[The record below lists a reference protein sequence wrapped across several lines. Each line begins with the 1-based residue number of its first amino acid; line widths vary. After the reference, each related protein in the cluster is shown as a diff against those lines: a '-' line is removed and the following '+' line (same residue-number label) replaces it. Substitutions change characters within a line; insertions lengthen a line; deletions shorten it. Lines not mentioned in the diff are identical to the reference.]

1 MFEFFNTVFVDTYM
15 RNFYYWLKMS
25 NLGNVMSALL
35 IMLFAF
41 LVRRLFSF
49 FVVRMLKFLV
59 LKKIAYGQEK
69 FIREISKPVAFIPIV
84 IGLYFALNSIKLPV
98 SIAYYTRNML
108 KSLYIYNI
116 TWLVYSFVN
125 PIAFIFRK
133 THLDNTQAVIL
144 TWVARIAKFLIVIV
158 GLSGLLENWGV
169 KVSTLIASLG
179 IVGMAVA
186 LGAQD
191 MFKNIISGVAIISE
205 HRFSVGDI
213 VKLDSSD
220 SDIEGVVESIGFRS
234 TTIRKFDRTLMFV
247 PNSTLSDAAVV
258 NFSSR
263 MYRRIEWSIS
273 LGYQTTADQLRYIT
287 REIKKYLYS
296 NDDFVRPP
304 ESISQVRLDRFGAY
318 SIELLI
324 YCFTNTNVWAEW
336 LRIKEEFILKIK
348 EIVEKSGAGFAFPS
362 SSIYV
367 EKIDNQVKT
376 TDLPIKLKR
385 EMEKE
390 FGTDNGLDNAVD
402 GRNRVVENEN
412 KRIDALDGD
421 V

>member
-1 MFEFFNTVFVDTYM
+1 
-15 RNFYYWLKMS
+15 
-25 NLGNVMSALL
+25 
-35 IMLFAF
+35 
-41 LVRRLFSF
+41 
-49 FVVRMLKFLV
+49 MLKFFV

-69 FIREISKPVAFIPIV
+69 FIREIGQPVSFIPIV
-84 IGLYFALNSIKLPV
+84 VGLYFSLDAVRLPV
-98 SIAYYTRNML
+98 TVAYYTRNVL
-108 KSLYIYNI
+108 RSLYIYNL

-125 PIAFIFRK
+125 PIVFIFRK
-133 THLDNTQAVIL
+133 THLDNTQSVIL

-158 GLSGLLENWGV
+158 GLSAFLENWGV

-213 VKLDSSD
+213 VKLDSSNNN
-220 SDIEGVVESIGFRS
+220 IEGVVENIGFRS
-234 TTIRKFDRTLMFV
+234 TTIRKFDRTLLFV

-273 LGYQTTADQLRYIT
+273 LEYQTTADQLKYIT
-287 REIKKYLYS
+287 REIKKYLFS
-296 NDDFVRPP
+296 SDDFVRPP
-304 ESISQVRLDRFGAY
+304 ESISQVRLDCFGPH

-324 YCFTNTNVWAEW
+324 YCFANTNVWAEW

-348 EIVEKSGAGFAFPS
+348 EIVETSGAKFAFPAT
-362 SSIYV
+362 SIYV
-367 EKIDNQVKT
+367 EKIDKEFKT
-376 TDLPIKLKR
+376 SDLPLKLKR
-385 EMEKE
+385 EMNAELSANSAVVAEVGASQRLSDEEKQQ
-390 FGTDNGLDNAVD
+390 L
-402 GRNRVVENEN
+402 
-412 KRIDALDGD
+412 DALDGN

>member
-1 MFEFFNTVFVDTYM
+1 MLNFSNSVFVNTYV
-15 RNFYYWLKMS
+15 RNFYYWLKMT
-25 NLGNVMSALL
+25 NLGNISAAIL
-35 IMLFAF
+35 IMSFAV
-41 LVRRLFSF
+41 LVRRIFSF
-49 FVVRMLKFLV
+49 LVVKVLNFIV

-84 IGLYFALNSIKLPV
+84 VGLYFALDSIKLPV
-98 SIAYYTRNML
+98 SVAFYTRNIL

-133 THLDNTQAVIL
+133 THLDNTQSVIL
-144 TWVARIAKFLIVIV
+144 TWCARIAKFLILII
-158 GLSGLLENWGV
+158 GLSGFLENWGV

-213 VKLDSSD
+213 VKLDNNESN
-220 SDIEGVVESIGFRS
+220 IEGVVESIGFRS
-234 TTIRKFDRTLMFV
+234 TTIRKFDRTLLFV

-263 MYRRIEWSIS
+263 MYRRIEWTIS
-273 LGYQTTADQLRYIT
+273 LGYQTTSDQLKYIT
-287 REIKKYLYS
+287 KEIKKYLFT

-304 ESISQVRLDRFGAY
+304 ESISQVRLDKFGPY
-318 SIELLI
+318 SIELLV

-348 EIVEKSGAGFAFPS
+348 EIVEKSGASFAFPS

-367 EKIDNQVKT
+367 EKISNELRVSE
-376 TDLPIKLKR
+376 LPSKLKK
-385 EMEKE
+385 EMDAELKNS
-390 FGTDNGLDNAVD
+390 DAINKKQSLDEE
-402 GRNRVVENEN
+402 NR
-412 KRIDALDGD
+412 RLDALGGD